1 MRRHR
6 QTRGK
11 GQTGSYYPQRERE
24 REKHYRQ
31 IILISACVCALRA
44 RFSGIKSISTTNL
57 EHSSNRGEC
66 TLHIYSIDG
75 ALVIV

>member
-24 REKHYRQ
+24 REKRYRQ
-31 IILISACVCALRA
+31 IILISACVCDQRA
-44 RFSGIKSISTTNL
+44 KFSGIKSISTTNL
-57 EHSSNRGEC
+57 AHSGNKSEC